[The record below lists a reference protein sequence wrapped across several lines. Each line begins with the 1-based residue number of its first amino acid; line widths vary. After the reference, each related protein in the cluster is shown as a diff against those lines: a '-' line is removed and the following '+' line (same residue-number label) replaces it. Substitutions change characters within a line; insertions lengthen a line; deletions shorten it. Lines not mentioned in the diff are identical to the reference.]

1 MKILGLL
8 TLCLRQPL
16 WLFLIL
22 AVIFGD
28 SNLSYG
34 QTLVQENFKTHLR
47 WSVVAPKDLLLIEG
61 RPEKLVLRSLDFIF
75 LEKLAEQVRKLD
87 LHKKYFKTANFSKE
101 VIEGKKPEI
110 DIDLASAQVEIFNF
124 YKDADNKYIIDFW
137 IDEGTPSKVETP
149 VLSNDSSPASKEI
162 ILPVKVAV
170 KTKPVILSPQTP
182 VAVQPTPAPQLPLIE
197 EKTYRDFRY
206 GAAFFW
212 DYGPLAPKFDYGINL
227 ERKGPEHFYPI
238 QDRLFE
244 KDEKEAHMQLT
255 INLYR
260 KNKYGLMFKSITL
273 YEQKYGEDSNQLLN
287 EFLKANAIIK
297 EGIRKGDLAPV
308 RMALQTLD
316 ALAEKTKD
324 YNLAKGILKY
334 QMAYHMEKKDYVQ
347 ALNKAKKLYVKSKEN
362 FDYEES
368 SVASE
373 GILHCLAQLSQID
386 QLEDFLGEKT
396 VEKLLAGQI
405 RLAYLIYTEL
415 RLGHTEAVTRAF
427 EKQKASL
434 VKPIHP
440 TILLNVAEAYFRQAK
455 YEEAIPLYDMFIS
468 DYSQYTEAAR
478 ARVRLGL
485 IYEIT
490 DREPKLT
497 LALYKNA
504 IDRSQD
510 LMIRYEAQIRYAA
523 LRNLRKIQ
531 ISSADKE
538 ARVFLE
544 SPLSANSMIDAN
556 TKKLLWLVRL
566 RTLIVDLEYKKG
578 LSYLTAIPLAGMG
591 ARDAK
596 VFEEDGAEIIV
607 GILFDAYKKAD
618 YPTVIKTWELYKD
631 KYIRKVAFDPETNF
645 IAAQSYLM
653 MGLTDGT
660 QGIYE
665 DLTHMKESPEKSYP
679 YWVERSSTKTV
690 NEYLLELKISMLM
703 KKKDWKQLAEEIE
716 KLAQTAGQNNKKV
729 LMYRG
734 LEAHARKDY
743 VSAIKWLERF
753 FLEKNPGDIRGATEA
768 ADLMKMY
775 TDAIYESGDL
785 TKFKSVAKALLNDT
799 KAFAA
804 SDFYV
809 ESVKQRIHYL
819 LIESIAS
826 QRNSANS
833 GEIDKQLLAEIGQFQ
848 ANFKKSSY
856 KGRLDYLMALSLLGG
871 NRVDEG
877 RAILNGLL
885 QDESVS
891 EYIKEMARS
900 ELSLLKIKE
909 KTI

>member
-1 MKILGLL
+1 MP
-8 TLCLRQPL
+8 LRHPF
-16 WLFLIL
+16 WLFIIL
-22 AVIFGD
+22 ALIFGD
-28 SNLSYG
+28 SKFGYA

-47 WSVVAPKDLLLIEG
+47 WSVMAPKDLLLIEG
-61 RPEKLVLRSLDFIF
+61 HPEQLVLRSLDFTF
-75 LEKLAEQVRKLD
+75 LEKVAEQLSKID
-87 LHKKYFKTANFSKE
+87 LQKKYFKTVNFTKE
-101 VIEGKKPEI
+101 VTEGKKPEI
-110 DIDLASAQVEIFNF
+110 TISLASAQVEIFNF

-137 IDEGTPSKVETP
+137 IDEGTPSKVEVP
-149 VLSNDSSPASKEI
+149 VLSNSGSDRTEKVVR
-162 ILPVKVAV
+162 PVKIAA
-170 KTKPVILSPQTP
+170 KTNPEPARTPSP
-182 VAVQPTPAPQLPLIE
+182 VAVQPEAALQSSKAE
-197 EKTYRDFRY
+197 EKPYRDFRY

-212 DYGPLAPKFDYGINL
+212 DYSALAPKFDSGINL
-227 ERKGPEHFYPI
+227 DRKGPEHFFPI
-238 QDRLFE
+238 KDRLFE

-255 INLYR
+255 INLFR

-273 YEQKYGEDSNQLLN
+273 YEQKYGEDSNLLMN
-287 EFLKANAIIK
+287 EYLKANAIIK
-297 EGIRKGDLAPV
+297 EGIRKGDLGPV

-316 ALAEKTKD
+316 ALSERTKD
-324 YNLAKGILKY
+324 YNMARGILKY
-334 QMAYHMEKKDYVQ
+334 QLAYHIEKKDYVQ
-347 ALNKAKKLYVKSKEN
+347 ALNKAKRLYVKSKEN

-368 SVASE
+368 SSAGE
-373 GILHCLAQLSQID
+373 GILHCLAQLGQID

-396 VEKLLAGQI
+396 VEKLLPGQI
-405 RLAYLIYTEL
+405 RLAYLIFTEL
-415 RLGHTEAVTRAF
+415 KLGHTENVVRAF

-440 TILLNVAEAYFRQAK
+440 TILLNVAESYFRRAQ
-455 YEEAIPLYDMFIS
+455 YEEAIPLYDVFIS

-485 IYEIT
+485 VYEIT
-490 DREPKLT
+490 DREPTLT

-510 LMIRYEAQIRYAA
+510 AMVRYEAQIRYAA
-523 LRNLRKIQ
+523 LRNLRKIK
-531 ISSADKE
+531 IAPSDKE

-544 SPLSANSMIDAN
+544 SPVSSDALIDFN

-566 RTLIVDLEYKKG
+566 RSLIVDHEFKKA
-578 LSYLTAIPLAGMG
+578 LSYLAAIPLAGMG

-607 GILFDAYKKAD
+607 GMLFEAYKNAD
-618 YPTVIKTWELYKD
+618 YPMVIKTWELYKD

-645 IAAQSYLM
+645 LAAQSYLM
-653 MGLTDGT
+653 MGLTEGT
-660 QGIYE
+660 QAIYD
-665 DLTHMKESPEKSYP
+665 DLAKLKEAPEKSYP
-679 YWVERSSTKTV
+679 YWVERSSVKTV
-690 NEYLLELKISMLM
+690 NEYLLELKISMLL
-703 KKKDWKQLAEEIE
+703 KNKDWKQLAEEIE
-716 KLAQTAGQNNKKV
+716 KLAQASGQNNKKV

-734 LEAHARKDY
+734 LESYARKDY
-743 VSAIKWLERF
+743 SAAIKWLERF
-753 FLEKNPGDIRGATEA
+753 FLEKNPSDIRGVTEA
-768 ADLMKMY
+768 ADLMKIY
-775 TDAIYESGDL
+775 TDSIYESGDL
-785 TKFKSVAKALLNDT
+785 TKFRSVAKALLNDT
-799 KAFAA
+799 KMFGT

-826 QRNSANS
+826 QRNSDNS
-833 GEIDKQLLAEIGQFQ
+833 GEVDKQIMAEIGQFQ
-848 ANFKKSSY
+848 ESFKKSSY